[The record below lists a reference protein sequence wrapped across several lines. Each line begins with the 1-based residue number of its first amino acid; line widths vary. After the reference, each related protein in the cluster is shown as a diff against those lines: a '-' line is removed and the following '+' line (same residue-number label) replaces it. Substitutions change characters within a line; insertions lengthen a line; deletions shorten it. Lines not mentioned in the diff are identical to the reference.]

1 MAGTFSN
8 RRALKVLAAGIQEKM
23 PYIMKAGSLFPQD
36 YMKGRKYG
44 MAVHGY
50 LPDAGT
56 VSDGLVAHPDKA
68 HQVEVTAYVK
78 NKNTAVEVDLWD
90 EFTNIEDF
98 KREIVDKR
106 SGKLAREVQLE
117 IMRENVFRSNQVVV
131 KDTAGL
137 KLLGEASSKL
147 GELSVDGDRVDFQTA
162 TVFEE
167 IGDSTLK
174 NFLPSE
180 TMKKI
185 YDDCMLGIY
194 HSAAQVELAG
204 LPILDTTGM
213 DAAPTISAEV
223 VYDASSNVIGMKP
236 INVATG
242 SGTGSLIAGVPY
254 KLAGLKIVDESGIE
268 TNQDYIVIINS
279 EKRYD
284 ADGNVEDVLY
294 VPEIRI
300 TANGKGYGNPN
311 AHIAASA
318 IAAVTETVGSK
329 KIATF
334 TLSAVLTASH
344 QYQIGQCRTI
354 KSLSFDQYRFDSLP
368 AAKQDE
374 VGTFKNITLKMQS
387 APVLL
392 NGVNCLRIDF
402 PWCAKLWEPRQSV
415 TTYLDVTP

>member
-1 MAGTFSN
+1 MAGNFTT
-8 RRALKVLAAGIQEKM
+8 RRALKMLAAGIQEKM
-23 PYIMKAGSLFPQD
+23 PYIMKAESLFPQD
-36 YMKGRKYG
+36 QMKGKKYG

-50 LPDAGT
+50 LPDAGS
-56 VSDGLVAHPDKA
+56 VSDGLVANPDKA
-68 HQVEVTAYVK
+68 HQVEITAYVK
-78 NKNTAVEVDLWD
+78 NKNTAVEVDMWD

-117 IMRENVFRSNQVVV
+117 IMKENVFRSAQAVV
-131 KDTAGL
+131 KTSAGL
-137 KLLGEASSKL
+137 PLLGEAAANL
-147 GELSVDGDRVDFQTA
+147 DELSVDGDKVDFQTA
-162 TVFEE
+162 TTFST

-185 YDDCMLGIY
+185 YEDRMLGVY
-194 HSAAQVELAG
+194 HTAAQVELAG

-223 VYDASSNVIGMKP
+223 VKDASNNVIGLKP
-236 INVATG
+236 INAATG
-242 SGTGSLIAGVPY
+242 SGTGSLIPGAAY
-254 KLAGLKIVDESGIE
+254 KVSGLKIVDESGIE
-268 TNQDYIVIINS
+268 TNQDYIIIINS

-284 ADGNVEDVLY
+284 ADGAPETVVY
-294 VPEIRI
+294 VPQIRI
-300 TANGKGYGNPN
+300 TAEGKAYGNPN
-311 AHIAASA
+311 AYITAAAITSA
-318 IAAVTETVGSK
+318 TADGV
-329 KIATF
+329 ATF
-334 TLSAVLTASH
+334 TLTPILTASKH
-344 QYQIGQCRTI
+344 YQIGQCRTI

-387 APVLL
+387 GNVLL

-415 TTYLDVTP
+415 TTYLQLD